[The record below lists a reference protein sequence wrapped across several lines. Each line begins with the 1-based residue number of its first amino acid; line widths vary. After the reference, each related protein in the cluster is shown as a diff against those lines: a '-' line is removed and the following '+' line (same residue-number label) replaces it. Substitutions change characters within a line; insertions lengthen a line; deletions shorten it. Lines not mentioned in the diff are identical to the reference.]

1 MVFNKGMTTVDL
13 LEFGEKAGSDVARAL
28 EGAEEGLDGFL
39 PGFDV
44 LPAGGG
50 EDLAC
55 GSEAFVGVYLC
66 DDVEGF
72 SHDEVVF
79 WYGKDG
85 SNFLS
90 DQLGRSRNII
100 ILKEMNIMLDI
111 LDSKRQSN
119 PHAEGTVIVHVN
131 DGELVEDDASSLDE
145 G

>member
-1 MVFNKGMTTVDL
+1 MNCKKKTNTADCIVMGPCIIVSSASCKISLHLHLHRAIKKSTWNSLFQPQNQTQC
-13 LEFGEKAGSDVARAL
+13 DVVTR
-28 EGAEEGLDGFL
+28 
-39 PGFDV
+39 
-44 LPAGGG
+44 
-50 EDLAC
+50 C
-55 GSEAFVGVYLC
+55 RC
-66 DDVEGF
+66 DKKT
-72 SHDEVVF
+72 
-79 WYGKDG
+79 YKDG

>member
-72 SHDEVVF
+72 SHYEVVCR
-79 WYGKDG
+79 DG
-85 SNFLS
+85 L
-90 DQLGRSRNII
+90 RNE
-100 ILKEMNIMLDI
+100 KEIEVKEIYIYMYI
-111 LDSKRQSN
+111 
-119 PHAEGTVIVHVN
+119 
-131 DGELVEDDASSLDE
+131 
-145 G
+145 